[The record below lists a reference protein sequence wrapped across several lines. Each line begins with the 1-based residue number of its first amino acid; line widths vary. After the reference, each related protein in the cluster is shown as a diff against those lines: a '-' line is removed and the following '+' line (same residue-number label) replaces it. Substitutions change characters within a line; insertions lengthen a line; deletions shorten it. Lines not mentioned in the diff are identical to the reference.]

1 MQSLASVMAIS
12 KETGISSLI
21 FVPEWV
27 TNPSPHSRIKRD
39 LSAEG
44 THGRER
50 VRFPRAERYTPHS
63 GGPGIVPAG
72 IMTGEPGAWL
82 KREERRG

>member
-1 MQSLASVMAIS
+1 LTIVPGYV
-12 KETGISSLI
+12 TDSS
-21 FVPEWV
+21 PR
-27 TNPSPHSRIKRD
+27 SRIKRD

-63 GGPGIVPAG
+63 GGPGIIPAG
-72 IMTGEPGAWL
+72 MMTGEPGAWL